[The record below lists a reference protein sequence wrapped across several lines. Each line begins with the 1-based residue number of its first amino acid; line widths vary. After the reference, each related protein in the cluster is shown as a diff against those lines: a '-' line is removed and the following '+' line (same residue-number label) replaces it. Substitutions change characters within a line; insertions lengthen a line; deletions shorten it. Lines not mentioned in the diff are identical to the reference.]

1 MRKNG
6 NCRWCSPETFL
17 PLAQVVGYS
26 IGEVCASD
34 SGGRGFNPGSRHN
47 KGVKKVPVAT
57 VVSLT
62 TCAGGTWHGMKQL
75 YHKVS

>member
-1 MRKNG
+1 MMHYAQNG
-6 NCRWCSPETFL
+6 NCLWCSPETFL

-47 KGVKKVPVAT
+47 KGVKRYQWLPWFPLRHAPVEP
-57 VVSLT
+57 
-62 TCAGGTWHGMKQL
+62 GMA
-75 YHKVS
+75 